1 MMSVAESHCGTARKP
16 VQALLG
22 WIFAAFI
29 VAVAVLG
36 PPLTGQ
42 SIPALLEFRHD
53 VLMIDR
59 EFERSSIP
67 TNTSSSFRTGTLLL
81 AGPTQGSRSAGRE
94 YRFAEASHAG

>member
-1 MMSVAESHCGTARKP
+1 MMSVAESRCGTARRP
-16 VQALLG
+16 IQALLG

-29 VAVAVLG
+29 VSVAFFG

-42 SIPALLEFRHD
+42 RIPALLELRHD

-67 TNTSSSFRTGTLLL
+67 TNTLPCEPALFCLL
-81 AGPTQGSRSAGRE
+81 ASRRDQGARDRE